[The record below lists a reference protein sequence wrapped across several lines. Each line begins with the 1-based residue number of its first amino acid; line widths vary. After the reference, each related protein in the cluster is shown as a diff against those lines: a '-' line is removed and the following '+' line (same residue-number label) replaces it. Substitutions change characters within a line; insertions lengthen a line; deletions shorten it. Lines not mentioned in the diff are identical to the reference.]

1 MGGDISVFRLF
12 SLTLRPQLCDF
23 APMNQN
29 KIFLSLLLLFVLSS
43 FAMAKN
49 VMWYNGVQPVTY
61 SVNSKHSKPVK
72 TALAMFSDDMEA
84 VTGQPARHKKRN
96 ASLKIYQLDKLTNK
110 EFKELNKLKLPL
122 QRVITLR
129 EAFYI
134 AVKSGSVVVVG
145 SDALGTAYGI
155 LELSHMAGVSPWAW
169 WGDVK
174 PERKEYLLLDENFES
189 LQSPAIPKR
198 GISID
203 YERWSLG
210 EWATRCMEKH
220 LPEGTIGP
228 RTYSQIFRL
237 MLRLKANTLWPAY
250 HEGEKDFFHVKG
262 NKEVAD
268 SFGIHVEN
276 VRRKET
282 SGNGTFHYRSLQH
295 LGWPHDQLWLTT
307 LSPGQESLDLRAAYE
322 SDLRQQWMVSIHDP
336 KVSAYALSLFMDMA
350 WNPANITP
358 ETIESHLERWLSQQ
372 FGRHIAQK
380 LVPVMRQYYHL
391 TSLRKPEYMGW
402 NLSEADG
409 HPLPEDKTE
418 IRNTDF
424 NPAAF
429 GNELE
434 RYLVAYQALRQ
445 QSEEIAKE
453 VSPELQDAYFAVV
466 SYPIGVAAAM
476 AEKQLQA
483 QEARTIPREGQFL
496 RDEEALTAAANSVKA
511 YREILRLTQY
521 YNVHLAGGKWQ
532 GLMNAQPR
540 NLPVFAKPFLP
551 GQLTSEMID
560 QYADPSYQYSPIN
573 QQAYG
578 VVARNAVDF
587 SSTNVKVAPIKTLGH
602 SGKAVPLP
610 GGTRLRYDFFAPKEG
625 VYRLTLAFIPTQF
638 VTNKSLRFQV
648 KLDQDDP
655 ETLTLQ
661 LSPDSRELAESLL
674 RGQAVKTLS
683 VKLTKGKHTLVLQT
697 IDSHLVFDQWMLD
710 SNPER
715 PFYVFPVY

>member
-72 TALAMFSDDMEA
+72 TALAMFSNDMEA

-174 PERKEYLLLDENFES
+174 PERKEYLLLDEKFES

-203 YERWSLG
+203 HERWSLG
-210 EWATRCMEKH
+210 EWATRRMEKH
-220 LPEGTIGP
+220 LPKGTIGP

-282 SGNGTFHYRSLQH
+282 SGNGTFHYRSLQR

-483 QEARTIPREGQFL
+483 QEARTIL
-496 RDEEALTAAANSVKA
+496 ARDNSCA
-511 YREILRLTQY
+511 MR
-521 YNVHLAGGKWQ
+521 
-532 GLMNAQPR
+532 
-540 NLPVFAKPFLP
+540 
-551 GQLTSEMID
+551 
-560 QYADPSYQYSPIN
+560 
-573 QQAYG
+573 
-578 VVARNAVDF
+578 
-587 SSTNVKVAPIKTLGH
+587 
-602 SGKAVPLP
+602 
-610 GGTRLRYDFFAPKEG
+610 
-625 VYRLTLAFIPTQF
+625 
-638 VTNKSLRFQV
+638 
-648 KLDQDDP
+648 
-655 ETLTLQ
+655 
-661 LSPDSRELAESLL
+661 
-674 RGQAVKTLS
+674 
-683 VKLTKGKHTLVLQT
+683 KH
-697 IDSHLVFDQWMLD
+697 
-710 SNPER
+710 
-715 PFYVFPVY
+715 